1 MLCKYPAVDLIG
13 YSERQNASIM
23 DTLLSLK
30 VFCQVVE
37 SGSFTKAADTLDI
50 STAMASK
57 HVTHLEKT
65 VNARLL
71 HRTSRSLSLTNEGEM
86 YHAQCMQALALLD
99 GAEQEISTRTDTPK
113 GHLRIAASIWCATPT
128 FASWLAEY
136 QAMYPQ
142 VSVDLVLDN
151 AMTDLA
157 SDNFDLA
164 LRVNDTLALS
174 LIARPLMTVPFVLVA
189 SPEYLGQHGTPTTA
203 KELEEH
209 AFVLP
214 SYLNL
219 NPFSFKYAD
228 GRSEILELSTR
239 SQSNNTSMLKSMVA
253 AGMGVGYLPL
263 WLVREDLDA
272 GQLTQLFADD
282 FADEVQLHA
291 IYLSR
296 RHLSAK
302 IRSFI
307 DFLAAKK

>member
-1 MLCKYPAVDLIG
+1 
-13 YSERQNASIM
+13 M

-30 VFCQVVE
+30 VFRQVVE
-37 SGSFTKAADTLDI
+37 SGSFTKASDVLGI
-50 STAMASK
+50 STAMTSK

-86 YHAQCMQALALLD
+86 YHAQCVQALELLD
-99 GAEQEISTRTDTPK
+99 NAKQEIHTRTETPQ
-113 GHLRIAASIWCATPT
+113 GHLRIAAPVWCASPT
-128 FASWLAEY
+128 FASWMAEY
-136 QAMYPQ
+136 QTMYPQ

-151 AMTDLA
+151 AMTNLA

-174 LIARPLMTVPFVLVA
+174 LIARPLMSVPFVLVA
-189 SPEYLGQHGTPTTA
+189 SPDYLSKHGVPTNA
-203 KELEEH
+203 KDLEEH
-209 AFVLP
+209 AFILP
-214 SYLNL
+214 SYVNI

-228 GRSEILELSTR
+228 GSSEILELSTS
-239 SQSNNTSMLKSMVA
+239 SQSNNTCMLKSMVS
-253 AGMGVGYLPL
+253 AGMGIGYLPL
-263 WLVREDLDA
+263 WLVREDLQVE
-272 GQLTQLFADD
+272 QLTQLFTNE
-282 FADEVQLHA
+282 FSDEVRLHA

-307 DFLAAKK
+307 DFLATKK

>member
-1 MLCKYPAVDLIG
+1 
-13 YSERQNASIM
+13 M

-30 VFCQVVE
+30 VFRQVVE
-37 SGSFTKAADTLDI
+37 SGSFTKASDVLGI
-50 STAMASK
+50 STAMTSK

-86 YHAQCMQALALLD
+86 YHAQCIQALELLD
-99 GAEQEISTRTDTPK
+99 NAKQEIHTRTETPQ
-113 GHLRIAASIWCATPT
+113 GHLRIAAPVWCASPT
-128 FASWLAEY
+128 FASWMAEY
-136 QAMYPQ
+136 QTMHPQ

-189 SPEYLGQHGTPTTA
+189 SPDYLSKHGVPTIA
-203 KELEEH
+203 KDLEEH
-209 AFVLP
+209 AFILP
-214 SYLNL
+214 SYVNI
-219 NPFSFKYAD
+219 NPFPFKYAD
-228 GRSEILELSTR
+228 GSSEILELSTS
-239 SQSNNTSMLKSMVA
+239 SQSNNTSMLKSMVS
-253 AGMGVGYLPL
+253 AGMGIGYLPL
-263 WLVREDLDA
+263 WLVREDLQVE
-272 GQLTQLFADD
+272 QLTQLFTNE
-282 FADEVQLHA
+282 FSDEVRLHA

-307 DFLAAKK
+307 DFLATKK